1 MVSYS
6 GQGRLADKQGNPTFV
21 EYVNCDDDDNDDD
34 DDDFGFR
41 ISDFTIY
48 DSRNGFR
55 LCN

>member
-6 GQGRLADKQGNPTFV
+6 GQGRLADKQGDPTFV
-21 EYVNCDDDDNDDD
+21 EYVNCDDDDND

>member
-21 EYVNCDDDDNDDD
+21 EYVNCDDDD
-34 DDDFGFR
+34 DFGFW